1 MSRKKNKEFTIQDD
15 NGNDYTINDLNEF
28 RNHIIKYHSING
40 RGDNSL
46 HIEDGRNFTVSQKFF
61 NKILSL

>member
-15 NGNDYTINDLNEF
+15 NGNDYIINDLNEF

-40 RGDNSL
+40 RGDNSY
-46 HIEDGRNFTVSQKFF
+46 T
-61 NKILSL
+61 